1 MTRPQTYLIR
11 MGVFLV
17 LVLAAGAALYP
28 QLADAFFANAVL
40 NGMILGVLLLGIVY
54 SIRQVVLLRSEIAF
68 LEQLKRESSGGLVFP
83 GQVGQMTAPQLL
95 GPMARMLRERK
106 GRMTLS
112 TMSMRTLQDGIRMRI
127 DESHDISRYL
137 IGLLIF
143 LGLLGTFWGLV
154 ETVNAVGRTIG
165 ALSISDGDA
174 AALFDD
180 LQRGL
185 ELPLAGMGTAFSSSL
200 FGLAGSLVLG
210 FLELQSGQAHNRFMN
225 ELEEWLSGMTRLSG
239 GGFGGGEGEASVPA
253 YLQALLEHTADSLEA
268 LQSTIQSGEEDRQA
282 ANRNLATLTERL
294 TLLTD
299 QMRTEQEVLRRLADT
314 HAAIRPLLAQ
324 LSEGGFAG
332 GGGGMDEATRD
343 HIRSIDLH
351 LGRVAAELR
360 SGREQTVE
368 QVRGEIRLL
377 ARTIAA
383 MAEDGQD

>member
-1 MTRPQTYLIR
+1 
-11 MGVFLV
+11 MGIFLALVFVAAAV
-17 LVLAAGAALYP
+17 LFP

-54 SIRQVVLLRSEIAF
+54 SFRQVMLLRSEIHF
-68 LEQLKRESSGGLVFP
+68 LEQLKRESSGGLVYP
-83 GQVGQMTAPQLL
+83 GQLAEIEPRLL

-106 GRMTLS
+106 GRITLS
-112 TMSMRTLQDGIRMRI
+112 TMTMRTLQDGIRLRV

-154 ETVNAVGRTIG
+154 ETVNAVGETIG
-165 ALSISDGDA
+165 ALSLGDGDA
-174 AALFDD
+174 ATLFGE

-185 ELPLAGMGTAFSSSL
+185 QQPLGGMGTAFSSSL

-225 ELEEWLSGMTRLSG
+225 ELEEWLSGMTRISSG
-239 GGFGGGEGEASVPA
+239 GFAGGEGEAAVPA
-253 YLQALLEHTADSLEA
+253 YLQALLEHTADSLES
-268 LQSTIQSGEEDRQA
+268 LQNTIQHGEEDRQA

-299 QMRTEQEVLRRLADT
+299 QMRTEQEVLRRLAET

-324 LSEGGFAG
+324 LSEGRFAN
-332 GGGGMDEATRD
+332 GGMDDATRD

-351 LGRVAAELR
+351 LGRIAGELR
-360 SGREQTVE
+360 GGREQTVE
-368 QVRGEIRLL
+368 QIRGEIRLL

-383 MAEDGQD
+383 LAEEGQA